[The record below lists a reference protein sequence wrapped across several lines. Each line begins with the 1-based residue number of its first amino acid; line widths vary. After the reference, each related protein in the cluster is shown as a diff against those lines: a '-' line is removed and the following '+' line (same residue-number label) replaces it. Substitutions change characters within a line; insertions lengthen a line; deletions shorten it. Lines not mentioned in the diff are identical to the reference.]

1 VHTPSKGLLEGSSR
15 RAAAKLRIAVT
26 SCAFSPVRKNA
37 VLRLLR
43 DSAIIDA
50 DSGQARRFFYMD
62 PKYTADITL
71 TQNDI
76 KRLGKMLQGD
86 QKKGYI
92 FTAIALVWILYAAF
106 FQLRNGRPMLGIFMI
121 VVVIGCVIITLFTSG
136 RQVRKNYEM
145 IKAAGGDRFTVLFFD
160 DHFET
165 KSEKNHGTYEYAK
178 LLNVIETDTDF
189 YLEVAK
195 GQCVI
200 VQKDKCNAELCSFI
214 RGLKK

>member
-1 VHTPSKGLLEGSSR
+1 
-15 RAAAKLRIAVT
+15 
-26 SCAFSPVRKNA
+26 
-37 VLRLLR
+37 
-43 DSAIIDA
+43 
-50 DSGQARRFFYMD
+50 MD

-145 IKAAGGDRFTVLFFD
+145 IKAAGGVRSRED
-160 DHFET
+160 FEKMIELGANRIGTSSGTTLIT
-165 KSEKNHGTYEYAK
+165 KGE
-178 LLNVIETDTDF
+178 
-189 YLEVAK
+189 
-195 GQCVI
+195 
-200 VQKDKCNAELCSFI
+200 
-214 RGLKK
+214 

>member
-1 VHTPSKGLLEGSSR
+1 ME
-15 RAAAKLRIAVT
+15 
-26 SCAFSPVRKNA
+26 
-37 VLRLLR
+37 
-43 DSAIIDA
+43 
-50 DSGQARRFFYMD
+50 
-62 PKYTADITL
+62 PKYSVDITL

-86 QKKGYI
+86 QKKGFI

-106 FQLRNGRPMLGIFMI
+106 FQYRNGKPTLGIFMFI
-121 VVVIGCVIITLFTSG
+121 AVIGCVIITLYTTS

-178 LLNVIETDTDF
+178 LLNVIETNTDF

-200 VQKDKCNAELCSFI
+200 LQKDKCSSELSSFI